1 MSNFFNIKNKNELII
16 KLKEEGININYE
28 NINNPILENEVFFNY
43 TRLYLKLN
51 FLKNKIKNLEIK
63 KEKNRFKT
71 FLIFMVGIILGISL
85 NFIGE
90 LLWNMVI

>member
-28 NINNPILENEVFFNY
+28 NIKNPILENEVFLNY

-51 FLKNKIKNLEIK
+51 FLKTKIKNLEIEK
-63 KEKNRFKT
+63 GKNRFKT
-71 FLIFMVGIILGISL
+71 FLIFMLGIILGIGL
-85 NFIGE
+85 KILGE
-90 LLWNMVI
+90 FL

>member
-16 KLKEEGININYE
+16 KLKEEGINIDYE
-28 NINNPILENEVFFNY
+28 NINNPILENEVFLNY

-51 FLKNKIKNLEIK
+51 FLKTKIKNLEIE

-71 FLIFMVGIILGISL
+71 FLIFMLGIILGEFL
-85 NFIGE
+85 
-90 LLWNMVI
+90 

>member
-28 NINNPILENEVFFNY
+28 NINNPILENEVFLNY
-43 TRLYLKLN
+43 AKLYLKLN

-90 LLWNMVI
+90 LL

>member
-28 NINNPILENEVFFNY
+28 NINNPILENEVFLNY

-51 FLKNKIKNLEIK
+51 FLKTKIKNLEIK

-90 LLWNMVI
+90 LL

>member
-16 KLKEEGININYE
+16 KLKEEGINIDYE
-28 NINNPILENEVFFNY
+28 NINNPILENEVFLNY

-51 FLKNKIKNLEIK
+51 FLKTKIKNLEIE

-71 FLIFMVGIILGISL
+71 FLIFMLGIILGIGL
-85 NFIGE
+85 KILGE
-90 LLWNMVI
+90 FL

>member
-1 MSNFFNIKNKNELII
+1 MSNFFDIKNKNELII

-51 FLKNKIKNLEIK
+51 FLKTKIKNLEIEK
-63 KEKNRFKT
+63 GKNRFKT
-71 FLIFMVGIILGISL
+71 FLIFMLGIILGIGL
-85 NFIGE
+85 KILGE
-90 LLWNMVI
+90 FL

>member
-16 KLKEEGININYE
+16 KLKEEGINIDYE
-28 NINNPILENEVFFNY
+28 NINNPILENEVFLNY

-51 FLKNKIKNLEIK
+51 FLKTKIKNLEIK

-90 LLWNMVI
+90 LL

>member
-28 NINNPILENEVFFNY
+28 NINNPILENEVFLNY

-51 FLKNKIKNLEIK
+51 FLKTKIKNLEIE

-71 FLIFMVGIILGISL
+71 FLIFMLGIILGIGL
-85 NFIGE
+85 KILGE
-90 LLWNMVI
+90 FL

>member
-28 NINNPILENEVFFNY
+28 NINNPILENEVFLNY
-43 TRLYLKLN
+43 AKLYLKLN

>member
-16 KLKEEGININYE
+16 KLKEEGIDINYE
-28 NINNPILENEVFFNY
+28 NINNPILENEVFLNY

-51 FLKNKIKNLEIK
+51 FLKTKIKNLEIK

-90 LLWNMVI
+90 LL

>member
-28 NINNPILENEVFFNY
+28 NINNPILENEVFLNY

-51 FLKNKIKNLEIK
+51 FLKTKIKNLEIEK
-63 KEKNRFKT
+63 VKNRFKT
-71 FLIFMVGIILGISL
+71 FLIFMLGIILGIGL
-85 NFIGE
+85 KILGE
-90 LLWNMVI
+90 FL

>member
-1 MSNFFNIKNKNELII
+1 MSNFFDIKNKNELII

-28 NINNPILENEVFFNY
+28 NINNPILENEVFLNY
-43 TRLYLKLN
+43 IRLYLKLN

>member
-1 MSNFFNIKNKNELII
+1 MSKFFNFKNKNELII

-28 NINNPILENEVFFNY
+28 NINNPILENEVFLNY

-51 FLKNKIKNLEIK
+51 FLKTKIKNLEIE

-71 FLIFMVGIILGISL
+71 FLIFMLGIILGIGL
-85 NFIGE
+85 KILGE
-90 LLWNMVI
+90 FL

>member
-28 NINNPILENEVFFNY
+28 NINNPILENEVFLNY

-51 FLKNKIKNLEIK
+51 FLKTKIKNLEIE

-90 LLWNMVI
+90 LL

>member
-1 MSNFFNIKNKNELII
+1 MSNFFDIKNKNELII

-28 NINNPILENEVFFNY
+28 NINNPILENEVFLNY
-43 TRLYLKLN
+43 AKLYLKLN

-90 LLWNMVI
+90 LL

>member
-1 MSNFFNIKNKNELII
+1 MSKFFNVKNKNELII

-28 NINNPILENEVFFNY
+28 NINNLILENEVFLNY

-51 FLKNKIKNLEIK
+51 FLKNKIKNLEIE

-90 LLWNMVI
+90 LL

>member
-28 NINNPILENEVFFNY
+28 NINNPILENEVFLNY
-43 TRLYLKLN
+43 ARLYFKLN
-51 FLKNKIKNLEIK
+51 FLKTKIKNLEIK

-71 FLIFMVGIILGISL
+71 FLIFMLGIILGISL

-90 LLWNMVI
+90 LL

>member
-1 MSNFFNIKNKNELII
+1 MSNFFDIKNKNELII

-51 FLKNKIKNLEIK
+51 FLKTKIKNLEIE
-63 KEKNRFKT
+63 KEKNRFKN
-71 FLIFMVGIILGISL
+71 FLIFTGGIILGISL
-85 NFIGE
+85 KFIGE
-90 LLWNMVI
+90 LLWNMVT

>member
-1 MSNFFNIKNKNELII
+1 MGNFFNIKNKNELII

-28 NINNPILENEVFFNY
+28 NINNPILENEVFLNY

-51 FLKNKIKNLEIK
+51 FLKTKIKNLEIE

-71 FLIFMVGIILGISL
+71 FLIFILGIILGIGL
-85 NFIGE
+85 KILGE
-90 LLWNMVI
+90 FL

>member
-1 MSNFFNIKNKNELII
+1 MSNFFDIKNKNELII

-28 NINNPILENEVFFNY
+28 NINNPILENEVFLNY
-43 TRLYLKLN
+43 IRLYLKLN

-90 LLWNMVI
+90 FL

>member
-1 MSNFFNIKNKNELII
+1 MNNFFNIKSKNELIL
-16 KLKEEGININYE
+16 KLKEEGIEINYV
-28 NINNPILENEVFFNY
+28 NLNNPILENEVFLNY

-90 LLWNMVI
+90 LL

>member
-1 MSNFFNIKNKNELII
+1 MSNFFDIKNKNELII

-28 NINNPILENEVFFNY
+28 NINNPILENEVFLNY
-43 TRLYLKLN
+43 ARLYFKLN
-51 FLKNKIKNLEIK
+51 FLKTKIKNLEIK

-71 FLIFMVGIILGISL
+71 FLIFMLGIILGISL

-90 LLWNMVI
+90 LL